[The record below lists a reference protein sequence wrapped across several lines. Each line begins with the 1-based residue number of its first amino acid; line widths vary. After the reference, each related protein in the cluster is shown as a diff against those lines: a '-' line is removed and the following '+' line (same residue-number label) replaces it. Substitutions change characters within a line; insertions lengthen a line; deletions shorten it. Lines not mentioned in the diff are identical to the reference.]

1 MINAAN
7 GGRRYCK
14 VNAANG
20 DRRHC
25 IINVANG
32 GRRYCNMNV
41 ANEGRRY
48 CNMNVANEGRRY
60 CIINVANEGRR
71 YCITGNCGR
80 TQPANRAVTPWAQG
94 PTTRAPTGH
103 PRSLEGPQHSARR
116 YPASPGYHR
125 GWFGPRILL
134 GWLADCRLVSM
145 CIDQLDLKILIE

>member
-25 IINVANG
+25 IMNVANG
-32 GRRYCNMNV
+32 
-41 ANEGRRY
+41 GRRY

-71 YCITGNCGR
+71 YCSTGNCGR
-80 TQPANRAVTPWAQG
+80 SQPANRAVTPWAQG